1 MKNKRPFIITFIGD
15 MGILSAILLI
25 ISLFS
30 NSIKSL
36 EAYHGSLSVFP
47 NGMMRAVIPVI
58 LLIISYGYLKL
69 KSWGYWLMITSN
81 IVFLVIS
88 IVSSQL
94 SDQQFPYV
102 GIIMVTIN
110 LIFILPTKKYFDK
123 EAFSQ

>member
-1 MKNKRPFIITFIGD
+1 MKDKRPFIITFIGD
-15 MGILSAILLI
+15 MCILSAILSI

-30 NSIKSL
+30 NFIKPF
-36 EAYHGSLSVFP
+36 EAYHGPLSIFS

-69 KSWGYWLMITSN
+69 KSWGYWLMIIIN

-88 IVSSQL
+88 IISSQL
-94 SDQQFPYV
+94 SEQQFPYV

-110 LIFILPTKKYFDK
+110 LIFILPTRKYFYK
-123 EAFSQ
+123 KVFS

>member
-1 MKNKRPFIITFIGD
+1 MNDKRPFIITFIGD
-15 MGILSAILLI
+15 MGILSAILSI

-30 NSIKSL
+30 NFIKSF
-36 EAYHGSLSVFP
+36 EAHHGSLSVFL

-81 IVFLVIS
+81 IAFLVIP

-94 SDQQFPYV
+94 SKQQFPYV